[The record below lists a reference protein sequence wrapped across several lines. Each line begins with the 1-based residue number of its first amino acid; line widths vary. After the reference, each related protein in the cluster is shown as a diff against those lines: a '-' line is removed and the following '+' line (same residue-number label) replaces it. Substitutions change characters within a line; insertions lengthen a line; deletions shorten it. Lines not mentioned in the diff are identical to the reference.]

1 MTKKVLNVSR
11 EKVDDVWECKKLQ
24 IIAHGLGSAEA
35 LVALSSFP
43 ATGERLISHLISL
56 APCPIPTYHDE
67 DDRRIL
73 SGEKDTTAEP
83 PRELSDEATDLV
95 EEKRGRLLKKSKA
108 PKHAKKSKSPKKAK
122 KSKSKEENK
131 STESGSLGHHNSYD
145 NEEFWDRTERYCTAY
160 PNNC

>member
-1 MTKKVLNVSR
+1 MTKKVLKVSR

-43 ATGERLISHLISL
+43 ATGERLISQLISL

-67 DDRRIL
+67 EDDRRIL
-73 SGEKDTTAEP
+73 SGETDTTAEP

-108 PKHAKKSKSPKKAK
+108 PKNAKKSKSPKK
-122 KSKSKEENK
+122 KSKSKEENM
-131 STESGSLGHHNSYD
+131 STESGSLGHDHYYD

-160 PNNC
+160 PDNC